1 MTIIEIILIGI
12 GLAMDAFA
20 ASICKGLSLKKLT
33 LNNILIIA
41 LYFSIFQSIMPLLGY
56 ILGTNFNNF
65 LLIINHLI
73 SFTILTMIGLNMIIE
88 SLSKQ
93 EKEISSIINFKTMI
107 PLSFATSIDAF
118 TVGINSASDFTY
130 GGTNYSA
137 GQYYLNTS
145 KELTT
150 DSNSTVE
157 IHVSSSTAEYNSN
170 EFTWNLGDSAPTFT
184 VNEIGVPTNQ
194 RTIEPSSGAL
204 ESDDNSATKVT
215 TDNNRFVFLLIIYPT
230 LSL

>member
-1 MTIIEIILIGI
+1 MTIIEITLIGI

-20 ASICKGLSLKKLT
+20 ASICKGLSLKRIT

-118 TVGINSASDFTY
+118 TVGITFALLK
-130 GGTNYSA
+130 TNIILSIIII
-137 GQYYLNTS
+137 GIITLL
-145 KELTT
+145 LT
-150 DSNSTVE
+150 
-157 IHVSSSTAEYNSN
+157 
-170 EFTWNLGDSAPTFT
+170 F
-184 VNEIGVPTNQ
+184 IGVILGNKF
-194 RTIEPSSGAL
+194 G
-204 ESDDNSATKVT
+204 TKYK
-215 TDNNRFVFLLIIYPT
+215 RHSEFLGGLILIIIAIKT
-230 LSL
+230 IIEHLI